1 MKRTMM
7 LLLVFAALGL
17 ILAGCKKKEAPPPA
31 EPAAEPAAKT
41 EEPAKEEPA
50 AEPKEEAKTEEAK
63 AEPAAA
69 GDPEKDC
76 GALHD
81 FMKGMIEAMTKKLGK
96 GAKPKKEFPSREK
109 FITACKELPSDVV
122 RCMNPQVAMA
132 EQAKCKEVLEKAD
145 KAAVAKFKEILK

>member
-17 ILAGCKKKEAPPPA
+17 ILAGCKKKEAPPA
-31 EPAAEPAAKT
+31 EPPAEPAAKT
-41 EEPAKEEPA
+41 EEPAQPEPK
-50 AEPKEEAKTEEAK
+50 AEPKEEPKTEEAK
-63 AEPAAA
+63 AEPAA

-109 FITACKELPSDVV
+109 FVTACKALPSDVV

-132 EQAKCKEVLEKAD
+132 EQAKCKEVMENAD